1 MPTSTV
7 KRRRGRFAGLSPAD
21 RRAERRRLLLDAAF
35 DLLATEG
42 AAGTTVRAVCQ
53 AAELNPRYFYES
65 FDDLDA
71 LLVAVYERLID
82 ELRATLAAA
91 LDAAGDDLRSQV
103 RTAVTWTVGFIDD
116 DRRRARVLY
125 IESVGSETM
134 NRRRLAAGYELTQFI
149 EQDARRRRRHGTDGT
164 GDPVGTI
171 TAAVLVGGIS
181 EVLTSWIEGRID
193 VEREQLVEDLT
204 ELFVAVCDSAA
215 LVARHR
221 RATAGS

>member
-1 MPTSTV
+1 MPTITV
-7 KRRRGRFAGLSPAD
+7 NRRRGRFAGLSPAD

-42 AAGTTVRAVCQ
+42 WAGTTVRAVCH

-65 FDDLDA
+65 FGDLDE

-82 ELRATLAAA
+82 ELRATLETA
-91 LDAAGDDLRSQV
+91 LDGAPHDLRSQV
-103 RTAVTWTVGFIDD
+103 HAAVSWTVGFVDD

-149 EQDARRRRRHGTDGT
+149 EQDARRRRRRDTEV
-164 GDPVGTI
+164 GDAVGTI

-193 VEREQLVEDLT
+193 VPREELVDDLT
-204 ELFVAVCDSAA
+204 ELFVAVCDSATT
-215 LVARHR
+215 VARQR
-221 RATAGS
+221 RGPGEP